1 MERICFEF
9 SEADSGSESRL
20 KMESFLRAQ
29 VSEVSGK
36 EAEKIWKK
44 IREIADDFPE
54 GPTILM
60 GFGGR

>member
-1 MERICFEF
+1 MERICFKF

-20 KMESFLRAQ
+20 KMESSLRTE
-29 VSEVSGK
+29 VSEVAGK

-44 IREIADDFPE
+44 LREVADDFAE
-54 GPTILM
+54 GPTIVM